1 MADHSGQQRE
11 LVFCH
16 ACSNEWLRDQH
27 GLQCPDCHSDVVEIV
42 RLPDFS
48 LPTLSTSVSKAT
60 IIIHKTRQML
70 ILSVDRLTS
79 ATTHGTVILIQAMT
93 VMKIRPPQ
101 VTMMIKAPMLY
112 IIMIPGKRK
121 PQILTSQ
128 RSSMLNGILHRVS
141 TSLALP
147 TDHLLPWAENRSMIP
162 LRPSF
167 KAFPIY
173 LKELQTQTPLLDRKR
188 GTSGAYNIQVAFTA
202 RALHLRI
209 LFLTTSTTTS
219 ITIIARGFPALVRR
233 PVDGP
238 SQQLARQGLKTVP
251 MHLRPIEVSAI
262 STRQ

>member
-1 MADHSGQQRE
+1 MADHGGQQRE

-42 RLPDFS
+42 GLPDFS
-48 LPTLSTSVSKAT
+48 LLTLSTSVSKAT

-70 ILSVDRLTS
+70 ILSVDRLMS
-79 ATTHGTVILIQAMT
+79 ATTHGTVTLIQAMT

-101 VTMMIKAPMLY
+101 VTMIIKAPMLY

-121 PQILTSQ
+121 PQIPTSQ
-128 RSSMLNGILHRVS
+128 RSSMLNGILLRVS

-147 TDHLLPWAENRSMIP
+147 SDHLLPWAEDRSMIP
-162 LRPSF
+162 LRSF

-188 GTSGAYNIQVAFTA
+188 GTSGAYNIQLIFTA

-209 LFLTTSTTTS
+209 HFLTTSITTS
-219 ITIIARGFPALVRR
+219 ITIMARGFLALVRR
-233 PVDGP
+233 PVDRP
-238 SQQLARQGLKTVP
+238 SQQLAR
-251 MHLRPIEVSAI
+251 
-262 STRQ
+262 